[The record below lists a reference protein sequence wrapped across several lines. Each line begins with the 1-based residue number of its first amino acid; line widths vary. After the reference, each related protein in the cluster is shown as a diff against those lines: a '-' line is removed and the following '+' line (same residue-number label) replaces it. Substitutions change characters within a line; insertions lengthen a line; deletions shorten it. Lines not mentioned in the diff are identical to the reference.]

1 MPSGKPIG
9 TITRGTTHPNRLRRV
24 DRWMTGTQGGLL
36 KSAAHPLVVDL
47 GYGGLP
53 ATAVELHG
61 RLQKIRQDVRVIGV
75 EIEPGRVASAKR
87 LERPGLVF
95 QQGDFELPV
104 PGQPILVR
112 AFNVLRQ
119 YREHEYA
126 AHWATV
132 QSRLAPRG
140 LFIDG
145 TCDEIGRRSTWV
157 AVSAEGPV
165 SLSVSMRF
173 GAFTLPSDVA
183 DRLPKALIH
192 RNVPGERTH
201 AWLQAMDRA
210 WLAAAPQSSYGNC
223 QRWIAMCVALQ
234 AEGWPLLSSPSRW

>member
-1 MPSGKPIG
+1 
-9 TITRGTTHPNRLRRV
+9 
-24 DRWMTGTQGGLL
+24 MTGTQGGLL

-47 GYGGLP
+47 GYGRLP

-87 LERPGLVF
+87 LERPGLAF
-95 QQGDFELPV
+95 QQGGFEIPV

-157 AVSAEGPV
+157 AVSGQGPV

-173 GAFTLPSDVA
+173 GSFTLPSDVA

-192 RNVPGERTH
+192 RNVPGERIH
-201 AWLQAMDRA
+201 AWLQSMDRA

-223 QRWIAMCVALQ
+223 QRWIAMCVTLQ
-234 AEGWPLLSSPSRW
+234 AEGWPLLNSPSRWRLGEITIAWDAVAPR

>member
-1 MPSGKPIG
+1 M
-9 TITRGTTHPNRLRRV
+9 
-24 DRWMTGTQGGLL
+24 
-36 KSAAHPLVVDL
+36 
-47 GYGGLP
+47 
-53 ATAVELHG
+53 
-61 RLQKIRQDVRVIGV
+61 
-75 EIEPGRVASAKR
+75 
-87 LERPGLVF
+87 
-95 QQGDFELPV
+95 
-104 PGQPILVR
+104 R